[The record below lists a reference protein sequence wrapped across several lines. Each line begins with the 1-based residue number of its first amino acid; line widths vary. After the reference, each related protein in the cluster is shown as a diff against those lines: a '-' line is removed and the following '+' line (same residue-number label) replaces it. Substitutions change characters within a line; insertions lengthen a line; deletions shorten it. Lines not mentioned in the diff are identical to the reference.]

1 MIFAVVCSG
10 GVRIDL
16 IEFLPMTLQRK
27 EPFTIARGS
36 SAISEIA
43 FLSVHS
49 GNRVGQ
55 GCAAPTDVT
64 RENIHSALN
73 AMQTFARSLMGLEF
87 DRPSQIRDWAD
98 RAIPGMPSAKA
109 ALDIALHD
117 LAAQEAR
124 KPLHVYL
131 GAKRDRMRTDM
142 TIGIMDTASAVARA
156 ERWVGA
162 GFRALKIKVGRD
174 WKDDVKRVKAI
185 RRAVGPEIEFRVDG
199 NGGYSWNDALA
210 FARHLRGEGVMIF
223 EQPVPVDDWE
233 GMRALTESSPI
244 PIMADEMV
252 LTADDAKKLRWANAA
267 RGVNLKLMKHGGI
280 VPTAEVNTI
289 CESAGYPTMVGCM
302 GEPQLSIAA
311 GLAFALAQKNVRWI
325 DLDSHFNLA
334 ADPSSGLRF
343 ENGDLVASPAP
354 GLGITLA

>member
-1 MIFAVVCSG
+1 M
-10 GVRIDL
+10 RIDL
-16 IEFLPMTLQRK
+16 IEFIPMTLQRK

-36 SAISEIA
+36 SAISEVA

-73 AMQTFARSLMGLEF
+73 AMQAFARSLMGLEF
-87 DRPSQIRDWAD
+87 DRPAQIRDWAD
-98 RAIPGMPSAKA
+98 DAI
-109 ALDIALHD
+109 
-117 LAAQEAR
+117 
-124 KPLHVYL
+124 
-131 GAKRDRMRTDM
+131 
-142 TIGIMDTASAVARA
+142 
-156 ERWVGA
+156 
-162 GFRALKIKVGRD
+162 
-174 WKDDVKRVKAI
+174 
-185 RRAVGPEIEFRVDG
+185 
-199 NGGYSWNDALA
+199 A
-210 FARHLRGEGVMIF
+210 FARHVRGERVVIF

-311 GLAFALAQKNVRWI
+311 ALAFALAQKNVRWI

-343 ENGDLVASPAP
+343 ENGELVCPAGP
-354 GLGITLA
+354 GLGISMEWSR